1 MSQTP
6 GTRGDLLRA
15 SAEGLPAVGGSA
27 RSPAMVV
34 EHAVPPLPRAL
45 MDAESRFYRRRAW
58 CLDAF
63 PTVAEAIGRL
73 REEISSLE
81 GAQERWQIKEALVN
95 VFLLS
100 CAVADAVDD
109 HLAGEGYDF
118 SRVAAVV
125 PVLRPLASAV
135 ERVLAVAG
143 RRRARRL
150 AGLQAWRC
158 AWDAALQRFLQAW
171 MAAGEHGAAAP
182 AVGPAEL
189 AALLG
194 REMPAELG
202 ARRTKVPAAF
212 RTQDLTHHDVVEMAA
227 RFATAFPDRR
237 RAILVVG
244 LRTAGSYFAPL
255 VRASLARGGYGD
267 VTAVTLRPKKGIA
280 PREQAAI
287 ARCGARGG
295 LAIVVDEPAFTG
307 NTLTRTVDG
316 LRRAGVA
323 GGDIVILMP
332 VHPTWRDWNRGYE
345 CLPLASTA
353 AVTLEPE
360 AWHKRRRL
368 EMESVGPQVE
378 EYFRARGYAATTLVA
393 SPSAE
398 RFNRRLQHFSEEKFH
413 TRLKR
418 VYEVRLRDHE
428 GRPETRYVLAKSV
441 GWGWLGYHAFLA
453 AEALADFV
461 PPVLGLREG
470 VLYTEWLPQKEPVSI
485 PADRAALVGRAA
497 SYVAAR
503 VRSLRLESDPGPHLD
518 ARNQKG
524 LELLA
529 TALSGAY
536 GLKPVAVVKRA
547 DLRRELSRRP
557 CAVPTLIDGKMRP
570 QEWIRS
576 GETLLK
582 TDFEQH
588 GLGKTELNVTDPAYD
603 LAEAVLHFGLSPAEE
618 EALLQRYRSASGD
631 EGVEQRLFVH
641 KLLAGT
647 AALSAALNNLK
658 DPRLIHIHP
667 EFNRS
672 YIEARD
678 FLTAHMARFSGG
690 LCRVAPPIGWRSP
703 LVVMDVDGVLDK
715 EIFGFPSTTAAG
727 VESVSLLHAHG
738 AAVALNTARTLGEVR
753 EYCRSYG
760 CVGGAA
766 EYGSVV
772 WDAVTDRKHVL
783 VTPESHAELQRLAEA
798 LRHVPGVFLN
808 DRYEHSLR
816 AYTYDG
822 GRTVPLPTA
831 LAQGALARLGLSRL
845 TVHQTFRDTTVLA
858 REVDKGEGLLALLR
872 LAGHEDLDTVAI
884 GDSEPDLPMFRV
896 ARRSFAPSQMSGRG
910 PARSLGCHVT
920 DRPFQPGLLRAVRGI
935 VHPDGGRCARCRP
948 CPAPP
953 AEGLLWELM
962 KTADRRP
969 LVSLLR
975 ALADPRSLQAFAR

>member
-453 AEALADFV
+453 ADRLAPFV
-461 PPVLGLREG
+461 PPLLGLRDG
-470 VLYTEWLPQKEPVSI
+470 ILYTEWLPQDPQTPWPPREEI
-485 PADRAALVGRAA
+485 IDTAAA
-497 SYVAAR
+497 YVAAR
-503 VRSLRLESDPGPHLD
+503 VRALPVASRPSAELAVGAGP
-518 ARNQKG
+518 KG

-529 TALSGAY
+529 GVLSRAWGWKPAAAL
-536 GLKPVAVVKRA
+536 KRA
-547 DLRRELSRRP
+547 RTQRALTRL
-557 CAVPTLIDGKMRP
+557 AVPSPTHVDGKMRCS
-570 QEWIRS
+570 EWIV
-576 GETLLK
+576 GPTALLK
-582 TDFEQH
+582 TDFEHH
-588 GLGKTELNVTDPAYD
+588 GQGKTELNVDDPAYD
-603 LAEAVLHFGLSPAEE
+603 LAETILHFGLSAAEE
-618 EALLQRYRSASGD
+618 HRLLTGYAERAHDRGLD
-631 EGVEQRLFVH
+631 ERLFFA

-647 AALSAALNNLK
+647 WAMRGALDNLADARLLARHPRFNRDYVQAAL
-658 DPRLIHIHP
+658 
-667 EFNRS
+667 
-672 YIEARD
+672 
-678 FLTAHMARFSGG
+678 FLTVHTARRCGR
-690 LCRVAPPIGWRSP
+690 LCGRPDTLGWTSP
-703 LVVMDVDGVLDK
+703 LVVLDIDGVLDK
-715 EIFGFPSTTAAG
+715 QIFGFPSTTAAG
-727 VESVSLLHAHG
+727 VRALSLLHGH
-738 AAVALNTARTLGEVR
+738 AVAMAVNTARTLSEVK
-753 EYCRSYG
+753 EYCAAYG
-760 CVGGAA
+760 FVGGVA
-766 EYGSVV
+766 EYGAAV
-772 WDAVTDRKHVL
+772 WDAGSDRERVL
-783 VTPESHAELQRLAEA
+783 VGPEA
-798 LRHVPGVFLN
+798 LAQLGDVRDALARIPGVFLN
-808 DRYEHSLR
+808 DDYRYSLR
-816 AYTYDG
+816 AYVYEHGT
-822 GRTVPLPTA
+822 TVPVPTTTMRSV
-831 LAQGALARLGLSRL
+831 LTTLGADRL
-845 TVHQTFRDTTVLA
+845 TFHQTFVDTAVVA
-858 REVDKGEGLLALLR
+858 RETDKGRGLRALLE
-872 LAGHEDLDTVAI
+872 LAGHAPDDTIAV
-884 GDSEPDLPMFRV
+884 GDSEADLPMFL
-896 ARRSFAPSQMSGRG
+896 AAGRSFAPGHIGCRSA
-910 PARSLGCHVT
+910 ARLLGCRIMPGAFQRGLLAAARAIVHPN
-920 DRPFQPGLLRAVRGI
+920 DRLCVRCQGIEARQYDDLFWTLLETADATSLSRLLRA
-935 VHPDGGRCARCRP
+935 
-948 CPAPP
+948 
-953 AEGLLWELM
+953 GL
-962 KTADRRP
+962 DP
-969 LVSLLR
+969 LAV
-975 ALADPRSLQAFAR
+975 QAFAR